1 MRAAAGPVLVVA
13 AHALGEAARRRVLH
27 VVVVLTA
34 IFGALYLWGASEL
47 FDNIDQGAGVHFGSL
62 LSPRELAGGTM
73 LGLAMFGA
81 LFLATVLATFLCAG
95 AVRGDA
101 ETGLLQ
107 PLLVRPLGR
116 GRYLAGRWLA
126 AAVTAAAYVL
136 VTYFGAVLII
146 GLVGGFWP
154 AQPFAVGLRLVLAV
168 AALTALA
175 LLGATRLNAMANG
188 IVVLMVYGAGL
199 VAGLMGTIGEGIGSR
214 RLTQIAD
221 TTSWLLPFEGLYRD
235 ALQRLVSDVSG
246 PGAVLLQL
254 GPLGSSH
261 DQGPWIVPWAIAFI
275 VLVLAAAT
283 WLLKRRDL

>member
-1 MRAAAGPVLVVA
+1 MKSAIAPVLVVA
-13 AHALGEAARRRVLH
+13 RHALGEASRRRVLQ
-27 VVVVLTA
+27 VVVGLTVL
-34 IFGALYLWGASEL
+34 FGALYLWGASEL
-47 FDNIDQGAGVHFGSL
+47 FDNVDSGHGAVFGGL

-116 GRYLAGRWLA
+116 GQYLAGRWLA
-126 AAVTAAAYVL
+126 AALTAAVYVL
-136 VTYFGAVLII
+136 LTYLGAVLII
-146 GLVGGFWP
+146 GFVGGFWP
-154 AQPFAVGLRLVLAV
+154 AQPFAVGLRLALAV
-168 AALTALA
+168 AGLTALA
-175 LLGATRLNAMANG
+175 LLGATRFTAMANG
-188 IVVLMVYGAGL
+188 IVVLMLYGAGL
-199 VAGLMGTIGEGIGSR
+199 VAGLMGTIGEGIGSE

-235 ALQRLVSDVSG
+235 ALLRLVADVGG

-261 DQGPWIVPWAIAFI
+261 DQGPLIVPWAIAFTA
-275 VLVLAAAT
+275 LVLAAAT
-283 WLLKRRDL
+283 WSLRRRDL

>member
-1 MRAAAGPVLVVA
+1 MTAAVRPVLVVA
-13 AHALGEAARRRVLH
+13 RHALGEAARRRVLH
-27 VVVVLTA
+27 VVVVLTGL
-34 IFGALYLWGASEL
+34 FGALYLWGASEL
-47 FDNIDQGAGVHFGSL
+47 FDNVDDTAVAFGDL

-126 AAVTAAAYVL
+126 AATTAAAYVL

-146 GLVGGFWP
+146 GLVGDFWP

-168 AALTALA
+168 ATLTALA
-175 LLGATRLNAMANG
+175 LLGSTWLNAMANG

-199 VAGLMGTIGEGIGSR
+199 VAGLMGTIGEAVGSQ
-214 RLTQIAD
+214 RLTRIAD
-221 TTSWLLPFEGLYRD
+221 TTSWVLPFEGLYRD
-235 ALQRLVSDVSG
+235 ALQRLFSDVSG

-261 DQGPWIVPWAIAFI
+261 DQGPLIVPWAIVFTA
-275 VLVLAAAT
+275 LVLAVAT
-283 WLLKRRDL
+283 WQLWRRDL

>member
-47 FDNIDQGAGVHFGSL
+47 FDNIDRGAGVHFGSL

>member
-1 MRAAAGPVLVVA
+1 VRAAVLPVLVIA
-13 AHALGEAARRRVLH
+13 RHALGEAARRRVLH

-34 IFGALYLWGASEL
+34 LFGALYLWGAGEL
-47 FDNIDQGAGVHFGSL
+47 FDNIDSGAGHSFGGL

-81 LFLATVLATFLCAG
+81 LFLATVLATLLCAG

-107 PLLVRPLGR
+107 PLLVRPLAR
-116 GRYLAGRWLA
+116 SQYLAGRWLA
-126 AAVTAAAYVL
+126 AAITAALYAL
-136 VTYFGAVLII
+136 LTYLGAVLVI
-146 GLVGGFWP
+146 GFVGHFWP
-154 AQPFAVGLRLVLAV
+154 AQPLAVGLRLALAV
-168 AALTALA
+168 AVLTALA

-188 IVVLMVYGAGL
+188 IVVLMLYGAGL
-199 VAGLMGTIGEGIGSR
+199 VAGLMGTIGEGIGSQ

-221 TTSWLLPFEGLYRD
+221 TTSWVLPFEGLYRD
-235 ALQRLVSDVSG
+235 ALQRLVSDVGG

-261 DQGPWIVPWAIAFI
+261 DQGPWMVPWAVLFIA
-275 VLVLAAAT
+275 LVLAAAT